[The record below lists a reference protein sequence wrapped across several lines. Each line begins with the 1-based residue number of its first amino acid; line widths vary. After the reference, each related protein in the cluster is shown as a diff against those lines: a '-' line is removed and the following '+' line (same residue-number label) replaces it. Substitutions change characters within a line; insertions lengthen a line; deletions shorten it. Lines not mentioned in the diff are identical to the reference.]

1 MEELNDLKN
10 TPTYK
15 CLLNLLNDNSI
26 DPDT

>member
-15 CLLNLLNDNSI
+15 YLLNLLNDNTI